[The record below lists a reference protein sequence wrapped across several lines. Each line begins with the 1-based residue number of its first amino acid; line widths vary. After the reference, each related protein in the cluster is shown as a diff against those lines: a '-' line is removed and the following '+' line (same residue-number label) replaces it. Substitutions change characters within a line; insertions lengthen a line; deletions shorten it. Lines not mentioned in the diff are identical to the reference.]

1 MPLVPLP
8 RRTVQQDVELLQ
20 RGGAGLG
27 DGDVVARRAGV
38 AARVIVDHDDG
49 ACPQF
54 EGPLGD
60 LAGID
65 RSMVDRA
72 GPLAL
77 MGD

>member
-1 MPLVPLP
+1 MRLAPDHHVI
-8 RRTVQQDVELLQ
+8 VQQDVELLQ

-27 DGDVVARRAGV
+27 DGDVVARRGGV

-65 RSMVDRA
+65 RSVVDRA
-72 GPLAL
+72 GLLAL